1 MSENIDWSVKV
12 GLATAVGAVVSGGAV
27 TAEEDSGYMIEEIT
41 VTANKQGS
49 VSVQD
54 LATSVQAIGEED
66 LKRAQLFSV
75 EDYSR
80 FIPSMSYMGNS
91 SGAGKIFFRGVADAP
106 DTFIAGSSAAVYLDE
121 QPLTQSAQVD
131 VRLIDMAQ
139 HFRHATH
146 GLTPSLDIRCHHA
159 RGSVCIRK
167 KERNRKNGITFGE
180 VFEQDGRP
188 IHEPKDLGGSATSV
202 ETLFVD
208 DPHGGIFLI

>member
-1 MSENIDWSVKV
+1 MSENINWSVKV

-27 TAEEDSGYMIEEIT
+27 AEEDSGYMIEEIT

-91 SGAGKIFFRGVADAP
+91 S
-106 DTFIAGSSAAVYLDE
+106 
-121 QPLTQSAQVD
+121 
-131 VRLIDMAQ
+131 
-139 HFRHATH
+139 
-146 GLTPSLDIRCHHA
+146 
-159 RGSVCIRK
+159 
-167 KERNRKNGITFGE
+167 
-180 VFEQDGRP
+180 
-188 IHEPKDLGGSATSV
+188 
-202 ETLFVD
+202 
-208 DPHGGIFLI
+208 